1 MKKLLSLCL
10 VCCLFLTG
18 CGAKNEQIYS
28 TTPLPSVP
36 VVDPEEN
43 GPTSPAEVHGPL
55 LVPEIG
61 TFSSVPGGILTLD
74 DLKDI
79 EALQIDVIDD
89 LGFMNTYAWEYIF
102 ALDRFTFYISEE
114 GNNDA
119 ILYIKKG
126 DNMDCYEGSHGD
138 TLLDQNP
145 YADQIGYDDDLSF
158 LGSVAE
164 ILVSYSVPKENTRYK
179 RVEDMNAPTGEAYV
193 YEIYTGDQHTG
204 YLLIDKVTGLAVSQT
219 DCNKVANYKV
229 IKLSTKD
236 IDFPEYK

>member
-1 MKKLLSLCL
+1 LICLLLS
-10 VCCLFLTG
+10 G
-18 CGAKNEQIYS
+18 CGAADPQPTIAATIPT
-28 TTPLPSVP
+28 TTPY
-36 VVDPEEN
+36 DPEEN
-43 GPTSPAEVHGPL
+43 GPTPAPETHGPL
-55 LVPEIG
+55 PLVEIG
-61 TFSSVPGGILTLD
+61 EFCDVPGGIITLD

-79 EALQIDVIDD
+79 EVLQIDVIDD
-89 LGFMNTYAWEYIF
+89 LGFMNTYAWEYSF
-102 ALDRFTFYISEE
+102 ALGRFIFYISEE

-119 ILYIKKG
+119 ILYVKKG
-126 DNMDCYEGSHGD
+126 DNIDSYEGSYGD
-138 TLLDQNP
+138 TLLYQNP

-204 YLLIDKVTGLAVSQT
+204 YLLIDKATGLAVSQT
-219 DCNKVANYKV
+219 DSNKVANYKV

-236 IDFPEYK
+236 IAFPEYK